1 MRKGSIK
8 RGISCLLSAAMILTL
23 PGTDV
28 FGANLAIDGTEIA
41 EEGLAVD
48 GTEITEEGLA
58 VDETEITEE
67 NVTVD
72 EPEMVE
78 EGIVEPTGITIIK
91 SPVINQDNSVT
102 FTLNGNTGSYKDA
115 QNVRLMGTVVNDW
128 DTGKVMERN
137 EDGNFEVTIS
147 DLEPGSYQY
156 KFLVDGS
163 WITDPLNNKYES
175 GNSLVEV
182 PGMIISGDNPAGVG
196 SFAFTAEDTMYEDAE
211 VTEWKVLD
219 ETAENEAV
227 GMSITGDAGA
237 AVLTTTEEAKDGY
250 FYVQVIYTENG
261 VEGKT
266 AKKKFYY
273 TNRALI
279 YI

>member
-1 MRKGSIK
+1 MRKGSMK
-8 RGISCLLSAAMILTL
+8 KGFSCLLSSVMILTL
-23 PGTDV
+23 PGTNV
-28 FGANLAIDGTEIA
+28 FGV
-41 EEGLAVD
+41 GLAVGD
-48 GTEITEEGLA
+48 SEIVEEDVA
-58 VDETEITEE
+58 
-67 NVTVD
+67 VD

-78 EGIVEPTGITIIK
+78 EGKVESTGIIIIK
-91 SPVINQDNSVT
+91 SPVVNRDNSVT
-102 FTLNGNTGSYKDA
+102 FTLNGNTGAYKDA

-128 DTGKVMERN
+128 ETGRVMERN
-137 EDGNFEVTIS
+137 EAGNFEITIS
-147 DLEPGSYQY
+147 GLEPGGYQY

-163 WITDPLNNKYES
+163 WITDPLNAKYES

-211 VTEWKVLD
+211 VTEWKMLD

-250 FYVQVIYTENG
+250 FYVQVVYTENG
-261 VEGKT
+261 VKGKI

-279 YI
+279 YQYTYKEGSAYMGNSLK